1 MILYCRYGKNI
12 GYKYI
17 RVKSPDTDLFFILLH
32 YSQSFTETTILYET
46 GKGNKKRLIN
56 MNNIAETFSQE
67 ECSALLGLHA
77 FTGCDTCI
85 AFKGIGKI
93 KPIKV
98 LQKNAKFNDML
109 ARLGDGKSLMIWLQM
124 LRN

>member
-1 MILYCRYGKNI
+1 
-12 GYKYI
+12 
-17 RVKSPDTDLFFILLH
+17 
-32 YSQSFTETTILYET
+32 
-46 GKGNKKRLIN
+46 

-77 FTGCDTCI
+77 FTGRDTCS

-98 LQKNAKFNDML
+98 LQKNANFNDML
-109 ARLGDGKSLMIWLQM
+109 ASLVTIRKSLMIWFQM

>member
-1 MILYCRYGKNI
+1 MKLAKE
-12 GYKYI
+12 I
-17 RVKSPDTDLFFILLH
+17 RIS
-32 YSQSFTETTILYET
+32 
-46 GKGNKKRLIN
+46 IN
-56 MNNIAETFSQE
+56 MNNIAEKFFQE

-77 FTGCDTCI
+77 FTGCDTCS

-109 ARLGDGKSLMIWLQM
+109 ARLGDNWEV
-124 LRN
+124 